1 MDVKKLNRES
11 SFVVESELGVAG
23 IRGTQFGL
31 SADAD
36 STELAVL
43 EGRVGFLDA
52 NQKAKSVETAQK
64 VAGSEDGAG
73 EVDALAD
80 SEKAELA
87 KAVADSQESASEYDL
102 TRLANTVDGYAP
114 KPNYIVK
121 SALNMELIWCPP
133 GSFIMG
139 NNREDSAAHPVI
151 LTKGFYLGKYEV
163 TQEEYKIV
171 MKNNPSEFKG
181 ERLPVEMVSWREA
194 VAFCDLLTKK
204 ERKQGWKFSYLP
216 KPNGSMLVELEQELD
231 IQLKVQLL
239 NLLIVMPVAL
249 EKLLKLEN
257 TYQTIGVFTMC
268 MEMFGN
274 GVTIFMEH
282 IQKNLQK
289 IH

>member
-1 MDVKKLNRES
+1 MNRES

-31 SADAD
+31 STNSDF
-36 STELAVL
+36 TKLAVL
-43 EGRVGFLDA
+43 EGKVGFFDA

-73 EVDALAD
+73 EVNALPE
-80 SEKAELA
+80 SEKVELA

-139 NNREDSAAHPVI
+139 PGRGDNEPAHPVI

-163 TQEEYKIV
+163 TQEQYEKI
-171 MKNNPSEFKG
+171 MGSNPSEFKG
-181 ERLPVEMVSWREA
+181 EKLPVENVNFND
-194 VAFCDLLTKK
+194 VKAFCDALKKK
-204 ERKQGWKFSYLP
+204 ERVHVI
-216 KPNGSMLVELEQELD
+216 M
-231 IQLKVQLL
+231 
-239 NLLIVMPVAL
+239 NLY
-249 EKLLKLEN
+249 
-257 TYQTIGVFTMC
+257 YQRKIMNLGLSTEAQWEYACMCGAIGRNDLM
-268 MEMFGN
+268 
-274 GVTIFMEH
+274 
-282 IQKNLQK
+282 K
-289 IH
+289 